1 MADPG
6 PPAASAENAFA
17 ANLFEELP
25 ARYDRLAEVL
35 SLGQSAKWRH
45 ELVHHI
51 ARMKP
56 RRVLD
61 VATGTAS
68 VAIALA
74 KATGADIVGVDIS
87 EPMLEMGRK
96 RVDAAGLDRRIRLQ
110 HARAE
115 QLPFPSASFD
125 AVSFTYLLRY
135 VADPSAT
142 LRELGRVLR
151 PGGAMVGLDFYIPP
165 GLLWRMSW
173 RLYTRALMPG
183 AGFVLGG
190 RAWWKAGRFLGP
202 NIEAFYRRWPM
213 DRLFEAWRE
222 AGMVDVED
230 GVMSLGGGLVMW
242 GQKQHA

>member
-1 MADPG
+1 MSLRTRLANSGCDASNSAQEATRRRYAGACQQLIDAGRRNNQPQGKSTAGAEVPIKGQDARNNPGTRTLKPPMADPG

-74 KATGADIVGVDIS
+74 KATVADIVGVDIS

-151 PGGAMVGLDFYIPP
+151 PGGAM
-165 GLLWRMSW
+165 
-173 RLYTRALMPG
+173 
-183 AGFVLGG
+183 
-190 RAWWKAGRFLGP
+190 
-202 NIEAFYRRWPM
+202 
-213 DRLFEAWRE
+213 
-222 AGMVDVED
+222 
-230 GVMSLGGGLVMW
+230 
-242 GQKQHA
+242 